1 MKSASVKKYRKQ
13 TGTNMTEGNAF
24 GLILRFAIPLF
35 IGNVFQQV
43 YNMVDSVVVGRFVSS
58 EALAA
63 VGCGTSPFGFFMT
76 LIQGFT
82 VAASVL
88 ISQAYGAGN
97 EKQLRRAYGTS
108 TIIVMAAGILLTIL
122 GAFIARPLLILLRT
136 PDNILDMSVVYLR
149 TVCLGLL
156 ATCLYNTMASCLR
169 AVGNSVFPLY
179 ALILTSLLNVALDLL
194 FVVRFGMGIFG
205 VALATVLSQL
215 VSGVICLI
223 YAMKSFPQF
232 ASSNLI
238 TGFQKQMAEE
248 VMRIGIPS
256 SLQSSIVA
264 VSAMCMQRA
273 VNSYGSVVTAGY
285 TIGNRTDQ
293 LFFCL
298 SFAIGL
304 AVGTFAGQNAGAGN
318 YGRVREGMKKG
329 FVISTVY
336 TVATAAVLIPF
347 ASQICRIFTTEAPV
361 IAVAVPYCRIMSVFA
376 PMLGM
381 VFIYQNVLRSCSDI
395 APTVWMSITEVAS
408 RAILPFVFS
417 ALLGYAGIWWATP
430 VGWTASVIIGFVRF
444 RSGRWEEKSQ
454 RTQER
459 LEGSQA

>member
-1 MKSASVKKYRKQ
+1 
-13 TGTNMTEGNAF
+13 MTEGNPF
-24 GLILRFAIPLF
+24 GLILRFAVPLF
-35 IGNVFQQV
+35 IGNLFQQV
-43 YNMVDSVVVGRFVSS
+43 YNMVDSIVVGRFVSS
-58 EALAA
+58 DALAA
-63 VGCGTSPFGFFMT
+63 VGCGASPFGFFMT

-97 EKQLRRAYGTS
+97 KKQLRRAYVTS
-108 TIIVMAAGILLTIL
+108 SMITLAAGILLTVIGSL
-122 GAFIARPLLILLRT
+122 IARPLLILLKT
-136 PDNILDMSVVYLR
+136 PPNILDLSVVYLR

-169 AVGNSVFPLY
+169 AVGHSVIPLY
-179 ALILTSLLNVALDLL
+179 ALILTSLMNVALDLL
-194 FVVRFGMGIFG
+194 FVIAFGMGVFG

-215 VSGVICLI
+215 VSGVLCLL
-223 YAMKSFPQF
+223 YATKNFPEF
-232 ASSNLI
+232 SLKNI
-238 TGFQKQMAEE
+238 TGSLHRQMAAE

-256 SLQSSIVA
+256 SLQSSIVSI
-264 VSAMCMQRA
+264 SAMCMQRA
-273 VNSYGSVVTAGY
+273 VNSFGSVVTAGY

-318 YGRVREGMKKG
+318 YNRVREGVKKG
-329 FVISTVY
+329 FLISTVY
-336 TVATAAVLIPF
+336 TVATAAVLIPL
-347 ASQICRIFTTEAPV
+347 APQICRIFTTDASV
-361 IAVAVPYCRIMSVFA
+361 ISVAVPYCRITSSFA

-395 APTVWMSITEVAS
+395 APTVWMSITKVTS
-408 RAILPFVFS
+408 RAIHPFIFS
-417 ALLGYAGIWWATP
+417 AIWGYAGIWWATP
-430 VGWTASVIIGFVRF
+430 VGWTASVIIGFLRF
-444 RSGRWEEKSQ
+444 RSGKWMQKSR

-459 LEGSQA
+459 LEGT

>member
-1 MKSASVKKYRKQ
+1 MKSNTFFGKKRQ
-13 TGTNMTEGNAF
+13 TGTNMTEGNPF
-24 GLILRFAIPLF
+24 GLILRFAVPLF
-35 IGNVFQQV
+35 IGNLFQQV
-43 YNMVDSVVVGRFVSS
+43 YNMVDSIVVGRFVSS
-58 EALAA
+58 DALAA
-63 VGCGTSPFGFFMT
+63 VGCGASPFGFFMT

-97 EKQLRRAYGTS
+97 KKQLRRAYVTS
-108 TIIVMAAGILLTIL
+108 SMITLAAGILLTVIGSL
-122 GAFIARPLLILLRT
+122 IARPLLILLKT
-136 PDNILDMSVVYLR
+136 PPNILDLSVVYLR

-169 AVGNSVFPLY
+169 AVGNSVIPLY
-179 ALILTSLLNVALDLL
+179 ALILTSLMNVALDLL
-194 FVVRFGMGIFG
+194 FVIAFGMGVFG

-215 VSGVICLI
+215 VSGVLCLL
-223 YAMKSFPQF
+223 YATKNFPEF
-232 ASSNLI
+232 SLKNI
-238 TGFQKQMAEE
+238 TGSLHRQMAAE

-256 SLQSSIVA
+256 SLQSSIVSI
-264 VSAMCMQRA
+264 SAMCMQRA
-273 VNSYGSVVTAGY
+273 VNSFGSVVTAGY

-318 YGRVREGMKKG
+318 YNRVREGVKKG
-329 FVISTVY
+329 FLISTVY
-336 TVATAAVLIPF
+336 TVATAAVLIPL
-347 ASQICRIFTTEAPV
+347 APQICRIFTTDASV
-361 IAVAVPYCRIMSVFA
+361 ISVAVPYCRITSSFA

-395 APTVWMSITEVAS
+395 APTVWMSITEVTS
-408 RAILPFVFS
+408 RAILPFIFS
-417 ALLGYAGIWWATP
+417 AIWGYAGIWWATP
-430 VGWTASVIIGFVRF
+430 VGWTASVIIGFLRF
-444 RSGRWEEKSQ
+444 RSGKWMQKSR

-459 LEGSQA
+459 LEGT